1 MFRALTADKRM
12 LVVPMGAVPPPT
24 TSLGPLS
31 IRDQPDGMT
40 GLLVRERYAYKQRWA
55 PFLVEPV
62 AVVSFVMSHRM
73 LRGIRDRAE
82 RSPACW

>member
-1 MFRALTADKRM
+1 
-12 LVVPMGAVPPPT
+12 
-24 TSLGPLS
+24 
-31 IRDQPDGMT
+31 MT
-40 GLLVRERYAYKQRWA
+40 RLLVRERYAYKQRWA